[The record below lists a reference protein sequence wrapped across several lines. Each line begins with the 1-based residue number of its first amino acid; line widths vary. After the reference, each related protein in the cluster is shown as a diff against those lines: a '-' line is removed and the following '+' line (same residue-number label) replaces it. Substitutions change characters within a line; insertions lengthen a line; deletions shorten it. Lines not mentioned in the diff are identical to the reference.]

1 MRAIGV
7 DIGTTT
13 ISAVVV
19 DTETQTVEKAYTI
32 ENGSFIPS
40 EENWNKIQDPDVI
53 IRKATALLDKIL
65 ETYDRV
71 QWIGLTGQMH
81 GIVYVDKNGKHVSPL
96 YTWQDGSGDQTC
108 FDGDSVCTAVNK
120 KSGLKV
126 FTGYGLVTHIYHI
139 WKRQMPENAVKLC
152 TIADYL
158 GMILTGRTE
167 PFIHSSNAASLGFF
181 DVEQT
186 EFMVEQLEDL
196 GVDRT
201 ILPEVTDSYQKIG
214 NYRNI
219 PVITA
224 IGDNQASFLGSV
236 RNPEEAIL
244 VNMGTG
250 GQISVLS
257 DRYCTGEGI
266 ETRPFNEGKYLIAG
280 SSLCGGRAYAML
292 ADFFRM
298 YTEAAGIDGIDH
310 YRVMAEILRRES
322 AENPEDRL
330 DIVTTFSG
338 TREKPAQRGSVSGIG
353 IHNLTPGAM
362 IYGVLDGMAEE
373 LFKMYSQI
381 DRNVIENKEI
391 MIASGNGI
399 RKNIYLQHIME
410 KKFGLK
416 LQIAENKEE
425 AAYGAAMTGMQ

>member
-19 DTETQTVEKAYTI
+19 DIEKQTVEKAYTI
-32 ENGSFIPS
+32 ENGSFISS
-40 EENWNKIQDPDVI
+40 EMSWSKIQDPELI
-53 IRKATALLDKIL
+53 IQKAQGLLDNIL
-65 ETYDRV
+65 ESYDDI

-81 GIVYVDKNGKHVSPL
+81 GIVYVDQAGKHVSPL
-96 YTWQDGSGDQTC
+96 YTWQDGSGDHMC
-108 FDGDSVCTAVNK
+108 FNGESVCTAVNK
-120 KSGLKV
+120 RFGLKV

-139 WKRQMPENAVKLC
+139 WKKQVPENAAKLC

-158 GMILTGRTE
+158 GMILTERSE

-181 DVEQT
+181 DVEHAEFRT
-186 EFMVEQLEDL
+186 EILKEL
-196 GVDRT
+196 GADVT

-214 NYRNI
+214 SYRNI

-236 RNPEEAIL
+236 KKPDEAIL

-257 DRYCTGEGI
+257 DRYCAGEGI

-298 YTEAAGIDGIDH
+298 YAEAAGIRGIDH
-310 YRVMAEILRRES
+310 YSVMAEILNQET
-322 AENPEDRL
+322 ANDTEERL
-330 DIVTTFSG
+330 NVVTTFSG
-338 TREKPAQRGSVSGIG
+338 TRENPSQRGSVSGIG
-353 IHNLTPGAM
+353 VHNFTPGAM
-362 IYGVLDGMAEE
+362 IYGVLNGMAEE
-373 LFKMYSQI
+373 LYSMYRQI
-381 DRNVIENKEI
+381 DEDVIKNKEI
-391 MIASGNGI
+391 MVVSGNGI
-399 RKNIYLQHIME
+399 RKNIYLQYIME
-410 KKFGLK
+410 EKFGLK
-416 LQIAENKEE
+416 LQPAENKEE
-425 AAYGAAMTGMQ
+425 AAYGAAMTGM